1 MIHKFWTAILLAL
14 LVPCLFAV
22 EQAGPQWNSSPEGF
36 FLSSGG
42 SYLGIDIR
50 DITPERMNALKLKE
64 ERGVEVVALD
74 QDAPAGK
81 AGLKEHDVIVEY
93 NGTRVESQEQLRR
106 LIRETPPGRTAALGI
121 SRDGN
126 PITINVQLGDR
137 GKLMAEGWQKANHD
151 RIMVMPPLPEID
163 MGNFDVRILNN
174 TSSMGMQLEGL
185 NEQLGEFFGVKGG
198 GGLLVKSVSKGSAAE
213 RAGIKAG
220 DVVVRV
226 DNEKITDRSD
236 LRRILRS
243 HQKGGKVTLGI
254 IRDKHEQSVPLD
266 IPERKSED
274 SSGLRINLPDMD
286 ALRDQLAELKYDQSL
301 RMEEQFKPEIEKAM
315 RQYQSEMKNMRKL
328 YDPSKLQELLNGQMK
343 EVEKMKPQIDKAMQQ
358 YKLQM
363 DGLRKMYDPKKMEE
377 QMKELEKLLNRQP
390 V

>member
-1 MIHKFWTAILLAL
+1 MIHKFWTALLLAL
-14 LVPCLFAV
+14 LVPCIFAV

-81 AGLKEHDVIVEY
+81 AGLKEHDVIIEY

-220 DVVVRV
+220 DVVVRI

-236 LRRILRS
+236 LRRILRA